1 MTCKVQSIPPSRHP
15 EYYQSL
21 YYNRFFRPPYWRDL
35 LPLCHLC
42 GLCHFSCAAQE
53 RIADER
59 RRIMQPPSRPL
70 HFIAFII
77 GQDKSLSVR
86 RRSVTASPTLRT
98 LHSTSCLGLGVW
110 AGHAKRTQRKWTTW
124 QTPGPRPRSP
134 ASLPRRS
141 AVTWGRRRRG
151 DGAARCRVK

>member
-35 LPLCHLC
+35 LPLCH
-42 GLCHFSCAAQE
+42 LCHFSCAAQE

-86 RRSVTASPTLRT
+86 RRSVTHVGDFTLY
-98 LHSTSCLGLGVW
+98 LLGWESGQ
-110 AGHAKRTQRKWTTW
+110 G
-124 QTPGPRPRSP
+124 TPSACNESGQHGRPRVPVP
-134 ASLPRRS
+134 APRRRCR
-141 AVTWGRRRRG
+141 AGRPSRG
-151 DGAARCRVK
+151 GGAGAATARHAAE